1 MGGERQPG
9 KGRSSWL
16 SLPVR
21 LPTSSKHPSKR
32 VLFASFLSKFINSH
46 LIKIV
51 AIRKVYMYVYLLLLI
66 DTQGPLPSAPHHRNP
81 HAYLRCQNLEIRN
94 QGTFIIAPN
103 PAAD

>member
-1 MGGERQPG
+1 MVGCKEVGGGEGREREGAGERQPG

-32 VLFASFLSKFINSH
+32 VLFVNFFSKFLNSH

-51 AIRKVYMYVYLLLLI
+51 AIRKV
-66 DTQGPLPSAPHHRNP
+66 
-81 HAYLRCQNLEIRN
+81 
-94 QGTFIIAPN
+94 
-103 PAAD
+103 